1 MTVLLKKCTE
11 QGAESNTGK
20 RGGIEYI
27 RQKMRKKK
35 GESINGKSKEIDRIF
50 IDGGN
55 DFDHAAN
62 ADSGGRG

>member
-50 IDGGN
+50 IDSGN
-55 DFDHAAN
+55 DFDYAAN

>member
-27 RQKMRKKK
+27 RQKKKKKK

-50 IDGGN
+50 IDSGN